1 MTYSILVPVKQV
13 ADSTA
18 RIRVRNDGSDV
29 DLSGVKM
36 AANPFD
42 EIALEEAI
50 RQREAGMAREVVVV
64 SIGPRTAQ
72 ETLRKALAIGAD
84 RAIHVLAPREI
95 EPLAVAKVLKKIA
108 QREAVDL
115 VFLGKQAIDDDCNQT
130 GQMLAEFLGWPQAT
144 FASSVRIAGG
154 EITVVREVDD
164 GLETLALSVPAVV
177 SVDLRL
183 NEPRYAS
190 LPNIMKAKNK
200 PLAEIA
206 VEDLGVDIA
215 PRLTLLG
222 VREPD
227 VRQAGTMVRSVGE
240 LASIL
245 RLAAGRI

>member
-1 MTYSILVPVKQV
+1 MTYSILVPIKQV

-18 RIRVRNDGSDV
+18 RVRIRSDGSDV

-50 RQREAGMAREVVVV
+50 RQREAGIAREVVAV
-64 SIGPRTAQ
+64 SIGPRAAQ

-95 EPLAVAKVLKKIA
+95 EPLAVAKVLRQIA
-108 QREAVDL
+108 QGEAVDL
-115 VFLGKQAIDDDCNQT
+115 VFLGKQSIDDDCNQT
-130 GQMLAEFLGWPQAT
+130 GQMLADFLGWPQAT
-144 FASSVRIAGG
+144 FASSVRIADG
-154 EITVVREVDD
+154 EITVVREIDD
-164 GLETLALSVPAVV
+164 GLETLALSIPAVV

-190 LPNIMKAKNK
+190 LPNIMKAKSK

-206 VEDLGVDIA
+206 VESLDVDIA

-227 VRQAGTMVRSVGE
+227 VRQAGTMVQSVDE
-240 LASIL
+240 LAGIL
-245 RLAAGRI
+245 KSAAGRI